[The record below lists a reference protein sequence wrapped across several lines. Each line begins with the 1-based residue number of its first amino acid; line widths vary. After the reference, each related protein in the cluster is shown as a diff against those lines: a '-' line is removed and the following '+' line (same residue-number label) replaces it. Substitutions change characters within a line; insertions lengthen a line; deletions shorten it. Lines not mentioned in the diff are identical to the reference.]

1 MMQSVE
7 ALPEAAEL
15 KTSLGT
21 VGNDVEEV
29 PASFQHSSD
38 NESFKSIYQVL
49 LYRSLLHKIVLYQ
62 NHQMSFEKWARSG
75 LTSYDVQVTAHV
87 FDISRV

>member
-15 KTSLGT
+15 ETSLGT

-29 PASFQHSSD
+29 PASFQHSSYI
-38 NESFKSIYQVL
+38 ESLRVL
-49 LYRSLLHKIVLYQ
+49 PSPIASVPPSQ
-62 NHQMSFEKWARSG
+62 NHCVSES
-75 LTSYDVQVTAHV
+75 LEV
-87 FDISRV
+87 F

>member
-15 KTSLGT
+15 ETSLGT

-38 NESFKSIYQVL
+38 NESFKGITKSYCIGPFFTKSL
-49 LYRSLLHKIVLYQ
+49 CIKITRSLLRL
-62 NHQMSFEKWARSG
+62 FP
-75 LTSYDVQVTAHV
+75 
-87 FDISRV
+87 

>member
-15 KTSLGT
+15 ETSLGT
-21 VGNDVEEV
+21 VNNDVEEV

-38 NESFKSIYQVL
+38 IESLRVL
-49 LYRSLLHKIVLYQ
+49 PSPIASVPPSQ
-62 NHQMSFEKWARSG
+62 NHWVSKSLE
-75 LTSYDVQVTAHV
+75 V
-87 FDISRV
+87 F